1 MGRISAN
8 LRTQNADP
16 STLPSQVPLSA
27 WQQCTGDHGWAGYV
41 AEQLLQQPQPLHVI
55 FAPGTSTLDLVREVL
70 DLLPPARRWEIT
82 FSTYF
87 TRLPAGVDCRLR
99 FVLDETPEATT
110 LRHDARSHVLDLT
123 QPLPPA
129 QGGQLVV
136 AARTGVVQTAPPG
149 YSQAP
154 NPTSTQP
161 AAAAAKLPPLAAALW
176 IPRQSPALP
185 QVTHARS
192 SPNSPHNRSLHSTQ
206 HRHRPGNAHH
216 RCF

>member
-1 MGRISAN
+1 
-8 LRTQNADP
+8 
-16 STLPSQVPLSA
+16 
-27 WQQCTGDHGWAGYV
+27 
-41 AEQLLQQPQPLHVI
+41 
-55 FAPGTSTLDLVREVL
+55 
-70 DLLPPARRWEIT
+70 
-82 FSTYF
+82 
-87 TRLPAGVDCRLR
+87 
-99 FVLDETPEATT
+99 VLDETPEATT